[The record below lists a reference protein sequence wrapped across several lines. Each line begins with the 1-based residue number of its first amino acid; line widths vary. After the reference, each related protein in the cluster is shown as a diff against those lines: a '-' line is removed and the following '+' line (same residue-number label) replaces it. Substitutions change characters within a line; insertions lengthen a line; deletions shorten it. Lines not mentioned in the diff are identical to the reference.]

1 MKELIPTGTEMP
13 LYSLPMDRV
22 VGVSHGLYIYLSTFK
37 DFPFTVAN
45 SLAVIEG
52 AVHMFKVE
60 WRNCFPDAMDS
71 IREERYLVTVPTA
84 VSSPGVEG

>member
-1 MKELIPTGTEMP
+1 MP

-22 VGVSHGLYIYLSTFK
+22 VGVSHGLYIYLGTFK
-37 DFPFTVAN
+37 DSLLTIAD
-45 SLAVIEG
+45 SLAVIKR

-60 WRNCFPDAMDS
+60 RRHCFPDAMDGTW
-71 IREERYLVTVPTA
+71 EERYLITAPTA